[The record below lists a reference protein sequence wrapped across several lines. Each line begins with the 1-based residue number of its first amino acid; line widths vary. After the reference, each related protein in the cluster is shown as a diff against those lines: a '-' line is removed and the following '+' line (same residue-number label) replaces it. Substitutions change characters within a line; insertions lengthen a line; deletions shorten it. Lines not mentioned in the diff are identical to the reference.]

1 MKNTHEFYNLTKEQY
16 EDIVAPYKQ
25 IILALLKNEPMV
37 KLSEE
42 ELIEMLKEA
51 EKEKSKE

>member
-1 MKNTHEFYNLTKEQY
+1 MKKIHEFYNLTEEQY
-16 EDIVAPYKQ
+16 EAIVAPYKQ
-25 IILALLKNEPMV
+25 IILTLLKNEPIV